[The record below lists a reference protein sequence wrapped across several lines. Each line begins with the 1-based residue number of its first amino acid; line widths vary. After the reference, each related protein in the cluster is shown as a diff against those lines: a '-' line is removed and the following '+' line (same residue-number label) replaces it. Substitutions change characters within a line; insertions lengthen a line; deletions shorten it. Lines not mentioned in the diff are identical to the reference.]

1 VQTFAVQPNP
11 AGKRTTLAFSLRETQ
26 RVQLAVYDAQGK
38 AVAQLFDGEAEGG
51 RTYEV
56 EWQAGTHPSGM
67 YLGRLVTQDGV
78 VHRKIVLQR

>member
-1 VQTFAVQPNP
+1 
-11 AGKRTTLAFSLRETQ
+11 
-26 RVQLAVYDAQGK
+26 
-38 AVAQLFDGEAEGG
+38 VAQLFEGEAEGG

>member
-1 VQTFAVQPNP
+1 VQAQPGPGTNH
-11 AGKRTTLAFSLRETQ
+11 RWLLLRQTQ

-67 YLGRLVTQDGV
+67 YLAGW
-78 VHRKIVLQR
+78 